1 MSKVRFLLLSLI
13 LAVLAGCGT
22 VQESP
27 KEPTATNEPNVP
39 KVPTPTVVEPTIEEG
54 VVAIEET
61 LPKEMSLSLQN
72 MNLSNDYRMVY
83 VQGGIYTMGNG
94 EIGKKRVTVKGFY
107 MGETEVTQAL
117 WKEVMGNNPS
127 HFKGDG
133 LPVESVS
140 WDDCQEFIQ
149 KLNAKTGKKFRL
161 PTEAEWEYAARGGI
175 QSKEYE
181 YAGSNSIDDVAW
193 YYNNCGSLTQSNDP
207 RTHSVKSKQ
216 ANELGLYDMTG
227 NVWEWCSD
235 SYQYK
240 EKTANIDAGNASK
253 VVKGGSWFN
262 TDFSCKVSFHYNFN
276 PDSHSATHGVRLVME
291 R

>member
-1 MSKVRFLLLSLI
+1 MSKVRFLLLSMVMI
-13 LAVLAGCGT
+13 AVSCCT
-22 VQESP
+22 SVKETP
-27 KEPTATNEPNVP
+27 KEPKDNVVNDEQSTAVVVP
-39 KVPTPTVVEPTIEEG
+39 SQVEEVVE
-54 VVAIEET
+54 VNET
-61 LPKEMSLSLQN
+61 LPSEMVISLES
-72 MNLSNDYRMVY
+72 MKLSNDYRMVY
-83 VQGGIYTMGNG
+83 VPGGVYTMGNA
-94 EIGKKRVTVKGFY
+94 EIGTKKVAVKGFY

-127 HFKGDG
+127 HFKGDD

-140 WDDCQEFIQ
+140 WEECQEFIQ

-161 PTEAEWEYAARGGI
+161 PTEAEWEFAARGGK
-175 QSKEYE
+175 QSHGYE
-181 YAGSNSIDDVAW
+181 YAGGNTIDDVAW
-193 YYNNCGSLTQSNDP
+193 YFNNCGSLTQSKDP

-240 EKTANIDAGNASK
+240 EKTANIDAGTASK

-262 TDFSCKVSFHYNFN
+262 TNFSCKVSFHYNFD

>member
-13 LAVLAGCGT
+13 VAVLAGCGT
-22 VQESP
+22 VQETP
-27 KEPTATNEPNVP
+27 KEPTTMNEPAVP
-39 KVPTPTVVEPTIEEG
+39 KEPTPTVVAPTIEEG
-54 VVAIEET
+54 VVAIEEV

-72 MNLSNDYRMVY
+72 MNLSKDYRLVY
-83 VQGGIYTMGNG
+83 VQGGVYTMGNG
-94 EIGKKRVTVKGFY
+94 EVGKKRVTVKGFY
-107 MGETEVTQAL
+107 VGETEVTQAL

-127 HFKGDG
+127 HFKGDD

-175 QSKEYE
+175 QSKDYE
-181 YAGSNSIDDVAW
+181 YAGGGNIDEVAW
-193 YYNNCGSLTQSNDP
+193 YYENCGSIDQREGS
-207 RTHSVKSKQ
+207 RTHPVKSKK
-216 ANELGLYDMTG
+216 ANELGLYDMSG

-235 SYQYK
+235 SFKYK
-240 EKTANIDAGNASK
+240 EKTSNIDAGSDSK

-262 TDFSCKVSFHYNFN
+262 TEHSCKVSFHYNFDPN
-276 PDSHSATHGVRLVME
+276 SHNITHGFRLVME